1 MKKLFGISAI
11 LILFYACGPTG
22 RSIHRVNDTTNL
34 LNGVAPFTSDSMV
47 NAVIEIPAGTNQ
59 KWEVDKI
66 TGQIEWEAVTP
77 DSSRVVDYLPY
88 PANYGYVPR
97 TLLPEA
103 LGGDGDP
110 VDIFVLAPFI
120 ARGTVVKVRLI
131 GIIHM
136 LDDNETDSKL
146 LAVSLDH
153 PGFDVNDYESLQQ
166 KYPGVA
172 DILKTWL
179 LHYKGPGRISN
190 LSVGDEK
197 EAMRFLIPATQHTF

>member
-1 MKKLFGISAI
+1 MIKLFGTSAI
-11 LILFYACGPTG
+11 LILVYACGPTG
-22 RSIHRVNDTTNL
+22 RSIQRMSNATNL
-34 LNGVAPFTSDSMV
+34 LHGVAPFTSDSMV

-120 ARGTVVKVRLI
+120 ARGTVVRVRLI

-153 PGFDVNDYESLQQ
+153 TGFAVDSYESLQQ
-166 KYPGVA
+166 KYPGVT

-179 LHYKGPGRISN
+179 LNYKGPGKISI

-197 EAMRFLIPATQHTF
+197 EAMRFLITATL

>member
-1 MKKLFGISAI
+1 MIKLFGTSAI
-11 LILFYACGPTG
+11 LILVYACGPTG
-22 RSIHRVNDTTNL
+22 RSIQRMSNATNL
-34 LNGVAPFTSDSMV
+34 LLGIAPFTSDSMV

-110 VDIFVLAPFI
+110 VDIFVLAPSI
-120 ARGTVVKVRLI
+120 ARGTIVKVRLI

-136 LDDNETDSKL
+136 LNDNETDSKL
-146 LAVSLDH
+146 LAVSFDH
-153 PGFDVNDYESLQQ
+153 PGFAVDSYESLQQ
-166 KYPGVA
+166 KYPGVT

-179 LHYKGPGRISN
+179 LNYKGPGKISI

-197 EAMRFLIPATQHTF
+197 EAMRFLITATL